1 MSPPLIEPAVAP
13 VPHPRLTT
21 TEVCQLARLSRA
33 SVWRRIAAGRL
44 PAPIDHGRQAL
55 FCAQAVAAALQKTP
69 ERPSPEEAAY
79 GAQFER
85 LMAKRASKPLTLKKL
100 QNKTAPNSEVNSESR
115 SAIAGLGP
123 DRRTI

>member
-1 MSPPLIEPAVAP
+1 MAPCFTEPAAP
-13 VPHPRLTT
+13 IAPHPRLTT

-55 FCAQAVAAALQKTP
+55 FCAQAVAEALQKTP
-69 ERPSPEEAAY
+69 ERPSPEAAAY
-79 GAQFER
+79 GARFER
-85 LMAKRASKPLTLKKL
+85 LMARRASKPLTLKKL
-100 QNKTAPNSEVNSESR
+100 QNKTTLNSEVSSEIGSV
-115 SAIAGLGP
+115 IAGLGP